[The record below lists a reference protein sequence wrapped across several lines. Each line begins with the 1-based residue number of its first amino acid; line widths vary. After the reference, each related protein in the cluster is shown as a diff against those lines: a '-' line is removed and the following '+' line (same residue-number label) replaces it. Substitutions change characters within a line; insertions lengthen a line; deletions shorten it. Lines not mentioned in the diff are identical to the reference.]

1 MSSRYDCSDPR
12 QRAAGLRAAVAA
24 VRRGEL
30 VVLPTDTAYGI
41 SADAFVPSA
50 VDSLLRAR
58 GGSRSAPPAVLVGT
72 VRAGTALVEDL
83 SSTAKDFI
91 DEFWP
96 GALTLVCRANR
107 TLSWDL
113 GDSRGTVAI
122 RMPLHPVALDL
133 LKETGPLAVSSANSS
148 GSPAATSAGEAE
160 SQLGDAVSVY
170 LDAGPCSG
178 SLQSTIL
185 DLTGPM
191 PRVLREGA
199 IPLGRLSSVT
209 IVAPMTP
216 AEPPIPHTLDEPT
229 DGDAEAAEGH
239 GVSVPSEAPA
249 DDGAPGAPGE
259 A

>member
-1 MSSRYDCSDPR
+1 MSSRYNCGDGQS
-12 QRAAGLRAAVAA
+12 AVGIRAAVASL
-24 VRRGEL
+24 RRGNL
-30 VVLPTDTAYGI
+30 VVIPTDTVYGVC
-41 SADAFVPSA
+41 ADAFNPSA
-50 VDSLLRAR
+50 MAELMTAR
-58 GGSRSAPPAVLVGT
+58 GQGRQAPPTILVGT
-72 VRAGTALVEDL
+72 VRAGTALVENL

-122 RMPLHPVALDL
+122 RMPLHQVALDL
-133 LKETGPLAVSSANSS
+133 LKETGPLAVSSASRS
-148 GSPAATSAGEAE
+148 GSPAAASADEAE
-160 SQLGDAVSVY
+160 AQLGDAVSVY
-170 LDAGPCSG
+170 LDDGPCSG
-178 SLQSTIL
+178 SLRSTIL

-239 GVSVPSEAPA
+239 GVSVPSEGPA
-249 DDGAPGAPGE
+249 EDGAPGAPGE